1 MPVIAVVQCSNGSIP
16 FLSQMCPNLSNKLLG
31 HLRQRISQ
39 ISQPVKCQ
47 KFSNFLAS
55 FKVIQVLLQR
65 NSPPK
70 RELMQASTTEKEAKI
85 SSAIVHPGTNR
96 YKEVN

>member
-1 MPVIAVVQCSNGSIP
+1 MPAVEVVQCSNGSIP
-16 FLSQMCPNLSNKLLG
+16 FLSPMCPNLNNKLFG

-55 FKVIQVLLQR
+55 FKVMKVLFQR

-70 RELMQASTTEKEAKI
+70 RELVEARTTEKERRKFQ
-85 SSAIVHPGTNR
+85 VQ
-96 YKEVN
+96 

>member
-1 MPVIAVVQCSNGSIP
+1 MPVVEVVQCSNGSIP
-16 FLSQMCPNLSNKLLG
+16 FLSQMCPNLSNKLFG

-47 KFSNFLAS
+47 KFSNLAS
-55 FKVIQVLLQR
+55 FKVIQVLLQT

-70 RELMQASTTEKEAKI
+70 RELMEASTTEKEAKI
-85 SSAIVHPGTNR
+85 SSAMVHLGTNR